1 MATVAMFHSVLG
13 VRPGVRDA
21 ARHLRDAGHSVTVVD
36 QYDGRVFDEY
46 DTALEFADSIGYPE
60 LMRRAVAGVEEL
72 PDGFICLGFS
82 NGAGMA
88 EYVATQ
94 RAVHAVVLISGALP
108 LDMLGGAAWPPNVPV
123 QLHSPMRDRFRNDEW
138 IARLRAD
145 VGRHAPFEAYEYP
158 VSGHLFMDASLP
170 DEFDAAAS
178 DVLWT
183 RVDAFCASCFSVCP

>member
-1 MATVAMFHSVLG
+1 MVMATVAVFHSVLG

-36 QYDGRVFDEY
+36 QYNGRVFDEY
-46 DTALEFADSIGYPE
+46 DTALEFADSVGYPE

-94 RAVHAVVLISGALP
+94 RAV
-108 LDMLGGAAWPPNVPV
+108 
-123 QLHSPMRDRFRNDEW
+123 R
-138 IARLRAD
+138 
-145 VGRHAPFEAYEYP
+145 
-158 VSGHLFMDASLP
+158 
-170 DEFDAAAS
+170 
-178 DVLWT
+178 
-183 RVDAFCASCFSVCP
+183 